1 MSKESLV
8 MKDLL
13 NLSVK
18 DLVNK
23 RTELRKKLYSLK
35 MQNQARALKQPHLIK
50 FTKKNIARIN
60 TAITQKI
67 KQLAQENPSYAAQ
80 LSKKSK

>member
-1 MSKESLV
+1 MKE
-8 MKDLL
+8 LL

-23 RTELRKKLYSLK
+23 RTELRKKLFSFK
-35 MQNQARALKQPHLIK
+35 IQNQAGTLKSTHILK
-50 FTKKNIARIN
+50 LTRNNIARIN

>member
-1 MSKESLV
+1 MSKERLL

-23 RTELRKKLYSLK
+23 RTELRKKLFSDK
-35 MQNQARALKQPHLIK
+35 IKNQAGALKTTHEIK
-50 FTKKNIARIN
+50 LTRRNIARIN

-67 KQLAQENPSYAAQ
+67 KQLAEENPSYAAQ

>member
-1 MSKESLV
+1 

-23 RTELRKKLYSLK
+23 RTELRKKLFSLK
-35 MQNQARALKQPHLIK
+35 MQNQAGALKQTHLLKI
-50 FTKKNIARIN
+50 TRNNIARIN
-60 TAITQKI
+60 TAMTQKI